1 MKQLREILIAA
12 LMTCVASANE
22 QTLYPYPTSGTFGIE
37 SWNMNHINYYI
48 VPGIVAGLAVFIG
61 IILVFLFAM
70 CQLMS
75 VQSPS
80 FFPDKSINFGKIEE
94 VE

>member
-1 MKQLREILIAA
+1 MNNLQQILLAATLACIAN
-12 LMTCVASANE
+12 ANDANV
-22 QTLYPYPTSGTFGIE
+22 TTTTFGIQ
-37 SWNMNHINYYI
+37 SWNMNHINYWI

-61 IILVFLFAM
+61 VILIFLFAL

-80 FFPDKSINFGKIEE
+80 FFPDKSIDFGKIEE

>member
-1 MKQLREILIAA
+1 MNNLKQILLAATLACIAN
-12 LMTCVASANE
+12 ANDANV
-22 QTLYPYPTSGTFGIE
+22 TTTTFGIQ
-37 SWNMNHINYYI
+37 SWNMNHINYWI

-61 IILVFLFAM
+61 VILIFLFAL

-75 VQSPS
+75 VQSPT
-80 FFPDKSINFGKIEE
+80 FFPDKSIDFGKIEE

>member
-1 MKQLREILIAA
+1 MNNLKQILLTATLACIAN
-12 LMTCVASANE
+12 ANDANV
-22 QTLYPYPTSGTFGIE
+22 TTTTFGIQ
-37 SWNMNHINYYI
+37 SWNMNHINYWI

-61 IILVFLFAM
+61 VILIFLFAL

-80 FFPDKSINFGKIEE
+80 FFPDKSIDFGKIEE

>member
-1 MKQLREILIAA
+1 MNNLKQILLAATLACIAN
-12 LMTCVASANE
+12 ANDANV
-22 QTLYPYPTSGTFGIE
+22 TTTTFGIQ
-37 SWNMNHINYYI
+37 SWNMNHINYWI

-61 IILVFLFAM
+61 VTLIFLFAL

-80 FFPDKSINFGKIEE
+80 FFPDKSIDFGKIEE

>member
-1 MKQLREILIAA
+1 MSDLKQILIAA
-12 LMTCVASANE
+12 AMACVASAANSANV
-22 QTLYPYPTSGTFGIE
+22 TTNTFGIQ
-37 SWNMNHINYYI
+37 SWNMNHINYWI

-61 IILVFLFAM
+61 IILIFLFAL

-80 FFPDKSINFGKIEE
+80 FFPDKSIDFGKIEE

>member
-1 MKQLREILIAA
+1 MNNLKQILLAATLACIAN
-12 LMTCVASANE
+12 ANDANV
-22 QTLYPYPTSGTFGIE
+22 TTTTFGIQ
-37 SWNMNHINYYI
+37 SWNMNHINYWI

-61 IILVFLFAM
+61 VILIFLFAL

-80 FFPDKSINFGKIEE
+80 FFPDKSIDFGKIEE

>member
-1 MKQLREILIAA
+1 MNNLKQILLVATLACIANA
-12 LMTCVASANE
+12 NAFVANV
-22 QTLYPYPTSGTFGIE
+22 TTTTFGIQ
-37 SWNMNHINYYI
+37 SWNMNHINYWI

-61 IILVFLFAM
+61 VILIFLFAL

-80 FFPDKSINFGKIEE
+80 FFPDKSIDFGKIEE